1 MHMSVNRIVCSVLGR
16 VNVVDVNDKLLS
28 NLYLSD
34 TGLISRRWF
43 LIAAIPLNTPVFRG
57 RGTES
62 LMAQANS
69 DHI

>member
-34 TGLISRRWF
+34 TGLISRRSGF
-43 LIAAIPLNTPVFRG
+43 LLQQFLSIRQYFAVEGL
-57 RGTES
+57 S
-62 LMAQANS
+62 
-69 DHI
+69 H